1 MYNVCLCA
9 YSALPSVV
17 VVGQQPPRQ
26 GAPHHLHVLS
36 DGVHLRHAHALHSD
50 IELGHERLRASWKR
64 HCQLCK
70 QLQFANLVYVHEAR
84 LRGRHGVEHVLL
96 ADDGLPQ
103 QQTHLGPA
111 TNHATYIHSCEEEEL
126 RLCSE
131 SDSAFEYYLMYC
143 TSVRLVHKYIH
154 TYIGVHTYKRMRKR
168 EALTSRPPVQGFRPQ
183 RVSIVLFAD
192 PRRSARPV
200 RRLLLHRTEATHR

>member
-1 MYNVCLCA
+1 MGVGIRSHSAAVRRAGRSECARRDALTFEFCRHVFQHGMRRGALVIDPRSGHMHTGDVGRWRMCNVCMCA
-9 YSALPSVV
+9 YCALPSVV

-36 DGVHLRHAHALHSD
+36 DGVHLSHAHALHSD
-50 IELGHERLRASWKR
+50 IERGHERLRASWRR

-111 TNHATYIHSCEEEEL
+111 EHTYKSRHIHTYMHSCEEG
-126 RLCSE
+126 RITVM
-131 SDSAFEYYLMYC
+131 F
-143 TSVRLVHKYIH
+143 
-154 TYIGVHTYKRMRKR
+154 RKR
-168 EALTSRPPVQGFRPQ
+168 LSV
-183 RVSIVLFAD
+183 
-192 PRRSARPV
+192 
-200 RRLLLHRTEATHR
+200 